1 MAKDT
6 KVEKTEV
13 PEAKKLA
20 DEMDKNNMRL
30 VKTPKIAVFTPFSTL
45 VNVVKCLIYLPYYYT
60 TININQLLYTVC
72 PEHCVTRLSFVPFQ
86 NPQPFL

>member
-20 DEMDKNNMRL
+20 DEMDKNNMGL
-30 VKTPKIAVFTPFSTL
+30 GKTPKIAVFTPFSTL
-45 VNVVKCLIYLPYYYT
+45 VNVVKCLIYFP
-60 TININQLLYTVC
+60 
-72 PEHCVTRLSFVPFQ
+72 
-86 NPQPFL
+86 